1 MEVKEWSYEDFPE
14 FMERPEGVEVIETT
28 GDETGVCYL
37 HDVEYVRIDG
47 KPLYLQILIPTSRN
61 GGFDQAAEKQLFA
74 APCFVFVQGSAW
86 REQNVYGQLAQ
97 VAKLAAKGYVCA
109 IVEYRHSG
117 IAGFPAQARD
127 TRNAIR
133 YLRQNAGRYGIDPER
148 MVVAGDSSGGHTA
161 MWAAM
166 LQDDGSTDN
175 HFPGVHAEVKGIV
188 NFYGST
194 SVMAADSNPMTT
206 NHGLPDSPE
215 GMVMGGQNLL
225 EHPELARALSVECNI
240 HGDTQ
245 LPPVLIFH
253 GTKDRVVNCEG
264 SAILYRRLRETGHRA
279 RLCLVTGADHGGP
292 EFWTEAVLEK
302 VDEFCNS
309 CFG

>member
-1 MEVKEWSYEDFPE
+1 
-14 FMERPEGVEVIETT
+14 
-28 GDETGVCYL
+28 
-37 HDVEYVRIDG
+37 
-47 KPLYLQILIPTSRN
+47 
-61 GGFDQAAEKQLFA
+61 
-74 APCFVFVQGSAW
+74 
-86 REQNVYGQLAQ
+86 
-97 VAKLAAKGYVCA
+97 
-109 IVEYRHSG
+109 
-117 IAGFPAQARD
+117 
-127 TRNAIR
+127 
-133 YLRQNAGRYGIDPER
+133 
-148 MVVAGDSSGGHTA
+148 
-161 MWAAM
+161 
-166 LQDDGSTDN
+166 
-175 HFPGVHAEVKGIV
+175 
-188 NFYGST
+188 
-194 SVMAADSNPMTT
+194 
-206 NHGLPDSPE
+206 
-215 GMVMGGQNLL
+215 MGGQNLL